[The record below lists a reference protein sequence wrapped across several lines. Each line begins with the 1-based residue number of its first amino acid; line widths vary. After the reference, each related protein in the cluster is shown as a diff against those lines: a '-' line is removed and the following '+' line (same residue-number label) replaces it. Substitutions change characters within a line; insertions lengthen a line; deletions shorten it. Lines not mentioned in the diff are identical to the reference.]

1 MLGPP
6 RCSEEERLKA
16 DGEVVL
22 RALLAESEGRLCG
35 EDVKGTFG
43 SDGVTLPARPGTEQ
57 KLSLIPRAA
66 PTPPQSSC
74 QSHPHRGSGGFGL
87 WEDPNSSRPIRAL
100 NAKGRCSFATS
111 ILSVTDRQE
120 ERLKLQFSPS
130 AVVPVPELRCCVAL
144 GDVPVPELGCCVALG
159 DVLLGLERPRGGEPR
174 KDQSVRVQLFLSL
187 RPAPEKDS
195 RVRCM

>member
-87 WEDPNSSRPIRAL
+87 WEDPNSSRPVRAL

-130 AVVPVPELRCCVAL
+130 AV
-144 GDVPVPELGCCVALG
+144 VPVPELGCCVALG